1 MRIKADQ
8 MMAIERFLVC
18 SVYGS
23 SGNTSVFSD
32 VEGVVVDEVEEER
45 ASFAKEESMLNLLW
59 PYRKEMNFE
68 MEVFWNRD
76 LTQEMAGLY
85 QLRMISRPI
94 VSQLHIYCSHWEP
107 CF

>member
-45 ASFAKEESMLNLLW
+45 ASFAKEESMLNLL
-59 PYRKEMNFE
+59 
-68 MEVFWNRD
+68 
-76 LTQEMAGLY
+76 
-85 QLRMISRPI
+85 
-94 VSQLHIYCSHWEP
+94 
-107 CF
+107 